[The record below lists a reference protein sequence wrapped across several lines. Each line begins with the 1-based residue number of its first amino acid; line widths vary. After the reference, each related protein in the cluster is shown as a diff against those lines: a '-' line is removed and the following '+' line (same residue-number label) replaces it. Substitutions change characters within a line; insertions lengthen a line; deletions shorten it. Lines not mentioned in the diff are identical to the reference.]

1 MYQYPQTPGSRAAAS
16 PATGGAPFSITVD
29 PKGRFAYVANL
40 DSRNV
45 SAYRLNA
52 STGAL
57 APAVTPTIPTGN
69 RPASVAVEAS
79 GKFAYVADNT
89 DNNVSI
95 YTIDAV
101 SGVLNP
107 QAGLTVAA
115 GLSPNRIV
123 LSR

>member
-45 SAYRLNA
+45 SAYSLNA

-57 APAVTPTIPTGN
+57 TPAVTPTIPTGN

-79 GKFAYVADNT
+79 GKVAYVA

-115 GLSPNRIV
+115 GVSPNRIV